1 MKLIL
6 YNLVINF
13 NAKFIIVS
21 LDINIYIYIPNKL
34 EILLICID
42 NIKFQNLPSLFY
54 LKLIIFIE
62 FLISN

>member
-54 LKLIIFIE
+54 FKLIIFIE